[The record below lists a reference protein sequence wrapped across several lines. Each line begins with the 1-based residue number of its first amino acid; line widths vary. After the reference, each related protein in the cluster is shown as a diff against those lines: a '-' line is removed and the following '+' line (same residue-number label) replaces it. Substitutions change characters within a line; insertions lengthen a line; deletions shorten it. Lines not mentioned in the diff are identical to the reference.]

1 MNRLTSNRLRPILLY
16 TLLLV
21 TAYRLAY
28 DGDVNGNLDFFHEG
42 DRLAHVGA
50 ILDGKLPFRD
60 VYVQQGLGENVL
72 KPLLA
77 CKLFGKSVEALRR
90 LGENSYI
97 YRGYLPP
104 LGLLATLL
112 AAIAL
117 VRRPIIVVAVAL
129 ALLLAFYEISDR
141 HVLGFLSVACCGAF
155 IARRRLRWLLLAGVT
170 ASLAAIYSLEVGV
183 YAAAAAIAWLL
194 LDSGS
199 RCVGVLLAD
208 RQTAQQAI
216 QQTIQQATRP
226 VPRQGARRV
235 TRLAVRQAGR
245 RLAAYGIGMAIGLAP
260 LLVWCA
266 ANGIL
271 GDLAHNVYIQ
281 LFMRREILPTG
292 YPTPD
297 WQPQMPVASNLLVGA
312 MFVAIFYGMPAVC
325 LVALAIALC
334 RGRPRRAALR
344 SRVILTSLLAL
355 AFWASVVG
363 RPDLWHVAYAVGAFF
378 LFSAV
383 CVESLDGLV
392 RRPKLRIGM
401 LGFQAAAV
409 LSLLTLGEG
418 GALARTFLHTE
429 SSLLPEYLRRG
440 GKPFAEVRGPRI
452 GCIAMEPDQAAF
464 MQAVVSYIQQ
474 HTKPDDT
481 ILDLSNNGLLYFLC
495 ERRSPTRFH
504 LLSHV
509 GYSSLCREM
518 VAEVLSHDRLPRYVI
533 QVAGGPFPQEDL
545 QSLLDRWYEPETRIG
560 RLELLRCKQAAP
572 VAATRPSG
580 ARCVAPCKQ
589 SGPIDAIRTSNVYAD
604 SRFDGWSVVAI
615 SVQAGFDPGSPD

>member
-1 MNRLTSNRLRPILLY
+1 MNRQTSNRLRPILLY

-21 TAYRLAY
+21 AAYRLAY
-28 DGDVNGNLDFFHEG
+28 DGDVNGNLDFYHEG
-42 DRLAHVGA
+42 ERLAHIGA
-50 ILDGKLPFRD
+50 ILDGRLPFRD
-60 VYVQQGLGENVL
+60 VYIQQGLGENVL

-117 VRRPIIVVAVAL
+117 IRRPIVVAAVAL

-155 IARRRLRWLLLAGVT
+155 IAGRKLRWLLLAGIA

-199 RCVGVLLAD
+199 RCVGVLLAA
-208 RQTAQQAI
+208 RQAAQQAARRGAG
-216 QQTIQQATRP
+216 QAARP
-226 VPRQGARRV
+226 APRQGARQA
-235 TRLAVRQAGR
+235 TRLAVRQAGW
-245 RLAAYGIGMAIGLAP
+245 RLAAYGTGIAIGLAP
-260 LLVWCA
+260 LIVWCA

-281 LFMRREILPTG
+281 LFMRREIFPTG

-312 MFVAIFYGMPAVC
+312 MFIAIFYGMPAVC
-325 LVALAIALC
+325 LVALAIALYRDQP
-334 RGRPRRAALR
+334 RGAALR
-344 SRVILTSLLAL
+344 SRIILTSLLAL
-355 AFWASVVG
+355 VFWASVLG
-363 RPDLWHVAYAVGAFF
+363 RPDLWHVAYAVGAFVV
-378 LFSAV
+378 FSAV
-383 CVESLDGLV
+383 CVESLGRLA
-392 RRPKLRIGM
+392 RRPKLRTGM
-401 LGFQAAAV
+401 LGLQAAAV
-409 LSLLTLGEG
+409 LSLIFLGEG

-429 SSLLPEYLRRG
+429 SSLLPEYLRRS
-440 GKPFAEVRGPRI
+440 GKQFVEVRGPRI

-464 MQAVVSYIQQ
+464 TQTVVSYIQQ
-474 HTKPDDT
+474 HTKPDDA

-518 VAEVLSHDRLPRYVI
+518 VAEVLSYDRLPRYVI
-533 QVAGGPFPQEDL
+533 QVEGGQFPQEDL
-545 QSLLDRWYEPETRIG
+545 KEMLERFYEPETRIG
-560 RLELLRCKQAAP
+560 HLELLRCKQTTPGVATAP
-572 VAATRPSG
+572 S
-580 ARCVAPCKQ
+580 
-589 SGPIDAIRTSNVYAD
+589 
-604 SRFDGWSVVAI
+604 
-615 SVQAGFDPGSPD
+615 